1 MGEESSALKKKQT
14 PVTHRAAQ
22 KNSFITDQ
30 KNTQE
35 GARGWVGGGVVARI
49 PLSRAASIRFVKSV
63 SFPAS
68 ESETSLSSTSRKL
81 KGNQSGSL
89 R

>member
-35 GARGWVGGGVVARI
+35 GAGGGARI